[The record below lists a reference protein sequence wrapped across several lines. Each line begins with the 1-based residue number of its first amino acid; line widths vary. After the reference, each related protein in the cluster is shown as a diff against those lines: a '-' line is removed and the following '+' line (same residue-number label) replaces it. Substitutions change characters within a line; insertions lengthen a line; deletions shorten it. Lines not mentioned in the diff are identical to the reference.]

1 MAHRQRNFVAIIV
14 VVMLIVLPLFGSDF
28 FIDFVMTRTLMLGI
42 AAATIVFLSAYGG
55 MVSLAQWL
63 IFGVAGF
70 AVGNVVADSGRG
82 LKLGWTPWLGVPVAL
97 LVCTV
102 LALVLGL
109 LSARSTGIYFLMLT
123 FTYAVIGFYF
133 FGQVTTFSGFGG
145 MTGIDA
151 PAFFDDEPKRLYYAA
166 LVLSVL
172 AYGGFRALVR
182 TPFGVALQGVR
193 DDPVRM
199 ASLGYN
205 VQLHRALAFT
215 MAGFVAGAAGIL
227 NIWWNGQI
235 DPSSISIAPTLDL
248 LIIAVIGG
256 IVHLE
261 GAWLGAFIFL
271 GANIYLRDIP
281 GLGSIGGII
290 EERILAQDRFNTVVG
305 LLLLIIMLGSPDGV
319 TGLILRLR
327 DAIRRVFA
335 RSKTESEPSVDDGS
349 ETSPMQ
355 PVLGA
360 EGTPDHE

>member
-1 MAHRQRNFVAIIV
+1 MMVRGQRNVLAIVV
-14 VVMLIVLPLFGSDF
+14 VVMLIVLPSFGSDF
-28 FIDFVMTRTLMLGI
+28 FVDFVMTRTLMLGI
-42 AAATIVFLSAYGG
+42 AAATIVFLSAFGG

-82 LKLGWTPWLGVPVAL
+82 LKLGWEPWVGVPIALVVCSLLALLLGV
-97 LVCTV
+97 
-102 LALVLGL
+102 
-109 LSARSTGIYFLMLT
+109 LSSRSTGIYFLMLT
-123 FTYAVIGFYF
+123 LTFSVIGFYF

-145 MTGIDA
+145 MTGIDP
-151 PAFFDDEPKRLYYAA
+151 PAFFDGEPKRLYYAA
-166 LVLSVL
+166 VILSVL
-172 AYGGFRALVR
+172 TYAGFRAVSR

-205 VQLHRALAFT
+205 VQLHRALAFG
-215 MAGFVAGAAGIL
+215 MAGFVAGAAGVL

-235 DPSSISIAPTLDL
+235 DPSSISISPTLDL

-271 GANIYLRDIP
+271 GANVYLRDIP
-281 GLGSIGGII
+281 GLGSIGGFV
-290 EERILAQDRFNTVVG
+290 EDRILAEDRFNTVVG

-319 TGLILRLR
+319 TGLIIRLS
-327 DAIRRVFA
+327 DAIRGGFS
-335 RSKTESEPSVDDGS
+335 RSQPESVR
-349 ETSPMQ
+349 
-355 PVLGA
+355 LGA
-360 EGTPDHE
+360 AAPDSAMKSSAEDSGTPDHG